1 MGPHRIAPHRTA
13 SHRIAP
19 YRTLAPFAPPLKVTN
34 LVFSREK
41 TRKHEVGV
49 MMTSF
54 WAAMHTFLLR
64 HKPHLLHRAPG
75 SMAAGREQAA

>member
-1 MGPHRIAPHRTA
+1 M
-13 SHRIAP
+13 
-19 YRTLAPFAPPLKVTN
+19 TN

-64 HKPHLLHRAPG
+64 HKPHLLHKAPG
-75 SMAAGREQAA
+75 SKAAGREQAA